1 MALFI
6 AQSGGPVNMNVGQG
20 ELDVIAISQIDS
32 GVGFD

>member
-20 ELDVIAISQIDS
+20 ELEVTVAVSEGS
-32 GVGFD
+32 LAAR